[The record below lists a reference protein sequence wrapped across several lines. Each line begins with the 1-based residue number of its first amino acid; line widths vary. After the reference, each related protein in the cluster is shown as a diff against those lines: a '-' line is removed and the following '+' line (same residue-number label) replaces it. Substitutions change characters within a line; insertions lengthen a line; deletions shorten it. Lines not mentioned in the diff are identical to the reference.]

1 MWELKDNLHK
11 HVSTAELREMLIA
24 NNQDA
29 SGSEYDLRDRW

>member
-1 MWELKDNLHK
+1 
-11 HVSTAELREMLIA
+11 VSTAELREMLIA